1 MSATMFGKR
10 NAKPAAR
17 CFTPFAITAGI
28 VIYLIAEVLQNRSET
43 KKENRN
49 VIRSI
54 SVLSAQHL
62 LYPNGMT
69 PGFAVTPA
77 DKRHTEKTI
86 RRIDIYE
93 NVRHEH
99 SEKVSGCPCG
109 CSFQRALNT
118 GEQFANCR
126 GRAPPEEDVVSKSF
140 FGNCLAEPTT
150 ALQHFRAE
158 SVIVGYT
165 LSLKDS
171 VFSEVQI

>member
-1 MSATMFGKR
+1 MFGKR

-28 VIYLIAEVLQNRSET
+28 VIYPIAEVLLSRRET
-43 KKENRN
+43 KKENRSIIQN
-49 VIRSI
+49 I

-62 LYPNGMT
+62 LYPNGKT
-69 PGFAVTPA
+69 LGFAAMPA
-77 DKRHTEKTI
+77 GKRHTGKTI

-93 NVRHEH
+93 NVRYEH
-99 SEKVSGCPCG
+99 SIKVSGSPCG
-109 CSFQRALNT
+109 CSFQRAMST

-140 FGNCLAEPTT
+140 FGSRLAEPTT